1 MHLDRMKENEDQAK
15 PQGNLLNHKEK
26 KAFLSQREH
35 RWMQEEFS
43 RLTREFIVEKSSYL
57 RGIE

>member
-1 MHLDRMKENEDQAK
+1 MKENEHQAK

-26 KAFLSQREH
+26 KAVLSQREH

-43 RLTREFIVEKSSYL
+43 RLTREAIVEKESYL